1 MNDNILKKEFDT
13 RTVKRV
19 RDLVT
24 KKYGDATGIQSG
36 YTKEQVDHK
45 EGDIWVENGKEWTI
59 KDGLKQNVTKL
70 DVFKEMV
77 NIPLLCPSCSNPM
90 KSFYDKKMYRIH
102 KMCMNCV
109 TDFEMNIKKQG
120 KWEEYSQ
127 SIINNNVSQFL
138 KEYEEFLTDA
148 ENNQEI
154 HQFVSEDG
162 IIDKWIGNSKEIIK
176 KQREALNN
184 MKNNN
189 ISDK

>member
-1 MNDNILKKEFDT
+1 
-13 RTVKRV
+13 
-19 RDLVT
+19 
-24 KKYGDATGIQSG
+24 
-36 YTKEQVDHK
+36 
-45 EGDIWVENGKEWTI
+45 
-59 KDGLKQNVTKL
+59 
-70 DVFKEMV
+70 
-77 NIPLLCPSCSNPM
+77 
-90 KSFYDKKMYRIH
+90 
-102 KMCMNCV
+102 MNCV